1 MFSAHHRRQWS
12 APCWSNQAK
21 TPGRAWPH
29 CGSVQRIRCGMS
41 SGDCYK
47 WPRRNFGQQIRQKAS
62 INFGRPPQ
70 RGPRSVTKSRPIDGQ
85 RCEPRSQTLLQ
96 RPHLGSKSKLAMG
109 PRRITEAPAMQCLFN
124 ASMRGF
130 LKALRSPADRRA
142 PLLSQTE
149 TANPRGNVDTE
160 NPNET
165 LYVYHPRRGSLWC
178 IPTLGHCNHR
188 IRGPDIPP
196 RGHQRTLSRYPHWN
210 YWSGN

>member
-1 MFSAHHRRQWS
+1 MGYEVVRRSWRE
-12 APCWSNQAK
+12 P
-21 TPGRAWPH
+21 
-29 CGSVQRIRCGMS
+29 CGSVLPTPSGRCPFAGLIAPEPA
-41 SGDCYK
+41 C
-47 WPRRNFGQQIRQKAS
+47 KAERARARLEKD
-62 INFGRPPQ
+62 GLA
-70 RGPRSVTKSRPIDGQ
+70 GGSRPSECG
-85 RCEPRSQTLLQ
+85 
-96 RPHLGSKSKLAMG
+96 AMG
-109 PRRITEAPAMQCLFN
+109 PRQITEAPAMQCLFN
-124 ASMRGF
+124 ASMGEEF
-130 LKALRSPADRRA
+130 PKCSQSPAERRA

-165 LYVYHPRRGSLWC
+165 LYVYHPRRGSLWF